1 MEENINVQGAEAQE
15 ATEPAETTATEPV
28 NPTEGADE
36 ANSTTENA
44 TEANSEPNAE
54 RNTEEDARFAS
65 VRRKAEADA
74 KAKYE
79 AQLAQA
85 NAEFKRLFGEYTNP
99 LTGKPIESAADYI
112 AAFEA
117 QQRQQ
122 RDAELRA
129 KGIDPKMIEDAINNS
144 PIVRQ
149 AEAMNRQF
157 MEAEAQRQL
166 ASDIKA
172 IGEIDPT
179 IKSEADLLNHPSYQ
193 KVFDLVS
200 KNGLSLTDA
209 YKLANYS
216 ELSAKQNAAVKQA
229 AINQAKG
236 KAHMEAT
243 GSGHSTD
250 DNLVEV
256 PASTLAIYREAY
268 PGLSDSELKLK
279 YNEFLKKTGGQ

>member
-1 MEENINVQGAEAQE
+1 MEENMNVQGAEAQE
-15 ATEPAETTATEPV
+15 ATEPAETTVTEPV
-28 NPTEGADE
+28 NPTEGAE
-36 ANSTTENA
+36 GAQESA
-44 TEANSEPNAE
+44 TEANSEPTAE

-65 VRRKAEADA
+65 VRRKAEAEA
-74 KAKYE
+74 KAKYD
-79 AQLAQA
+79 AQIAQA
-85 NAEFKRLFGEYTNP
+85 NAEFKRLFGDYTNP
-99 LTGKPIESAADYI
+99 ITGKPIESAADYL

-122 RDAELRA
+122 MDNELRQ

-157 MEAEAQRQL
+157 LQAEAERQL

-172 IGEIDPT
+172 IGEIDPA

-193 KVFDLVS
+193 KVFELVS

-216 ELSAKQNAAVKQA
+216 ELSAKNNAAVKQA

-250 DNLVEV
+250 DNLVDV
-256 PASTLAIYREAY
+256 PASTMQVYREAY
-268 PGLSDSELKLK
+268 PGLKDSEIKLK
-279 YNEFLKKTGGQ
+279 YNEFLKKTGGK

>member
-1 MEENINVQGAEAQE
+1 MEENMNVQGAEAQE
-15 ATEPAETTATEPV
+15 ATEPAETTVTEPV
-28 NPTEGADE
+28 NPTEGAE
-36 ANSTTENA
+36 GAQESA
-44 TEANSEPNAE
+44 TEANSEPTAE

-65 VRRKAEADA
+65 VRRKAEAEA
-74 KAKYE
+74 KAKYD
-79 AQLAQA
+79 AQIAQA
-85 NAEFKRLFGEYTNP
+85 NAEFKRLFGDYTNP
-99 LTGKPIESAADYI
+99 ITGKPIESAADYL

-122 RDAELRA
+122 MDNELRQ

-157 MEAEAQRQL
+157 LQAEAERQL

-172 IGEIDPT
+172 IGEIDPA

-193 KVFDLVS
+193 KVFELVS
-200 KNGLSLTDA
+200 KNGLTLTDA

-216 ELSAKQNAAVKQA
+216 ELSAKNNAAVKQA

-250 DNLVEV
+250 DNLVDV
-256 PASTLAIYREAY
+256 PASTMQVYREAY
-268 PGLSDSELKLK
+268 PGLKDSEIKLK
-279 YNEFLKKTGGQ
+279 YNEFLKKTGGK